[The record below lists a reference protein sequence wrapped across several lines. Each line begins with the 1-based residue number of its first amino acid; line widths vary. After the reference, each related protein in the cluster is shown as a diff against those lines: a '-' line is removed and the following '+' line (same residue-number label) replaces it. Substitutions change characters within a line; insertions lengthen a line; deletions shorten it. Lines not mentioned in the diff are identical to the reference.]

1 MQVPQE
7 MDEQFE
13 KMDPDSSLRPT
24 IINVGAL
31 LHGIWWGWTRSG
43 FGMIGLLCLTRGCQ
57 KLGSGDRSLAVTEET
72 MLKFHLLVF
81 YSQTL
86 KHIAK

>member
-1 MQVPQE
+1 MQVPQQ

-31 LHGIWWGWTRSG
+31 LSRDMVRMNTFRIRHDRATLFNTWVSGTR
-43 FGMIGLLCLTRGCQ
+43 FR
-57 KLGSGDRSLAVTEET
+57 R
-72 MLKFHLLVF
+72 
-81 YSQTL
+81 
-86 KHIAK
+86 